1 MTTQIEKAKAFAALH
16 KKGDPLVLYNIWDA
30 ASAIAVAKSGAKAV
44 ATGSASVA
52 EAQGY
57 LDAESIPIDFALR
70 IAERIAASV
79 EVPFTL
85 DFEGGY
91 TEDLDTLEANVTR
104 VIAAGAVGINFEDQ
118 VIGASGLHDIDFQA
132 ERISAIRR
140 AADRAGVPLWIN
152 ARTDYFIQESDE
164 EKHKGLMDA
173 ALEREEAY
181 RKAGADSFFVPM
193 LKDNDLIKRMCETCD
208 LPVNVYKAPGVA
220 SNRELADLGA
230 ARISYGPTAHRI
242 LMAELAEHF
251 SALS

>member
-30 ASAIAVAKSGAKAV
+30 ASAIAVVGAGAKAV

-57 LDAESIPIDFALR
+57 ADGQDMPLDFALR
-70 IAERIAASV
+70 IAARIAASV
-79 EVPFTL
+79 DVPFTL

-91 TEDLDTLEANVTR
+91 ADDLETLEANIAK
-104 VIAAGAVGINFEDQ
+104 VIEAGVIGINFEDQ
-118 VIGASGLHDIDFQA
+118 VIGTSGLHDIDFQA

-152 ARTDYFIQESDE
+152 ARTDYFIQENDE
-164 EKHKGLMDA
+164 EKHTALMDA
-173 ALEREEAY
+173 VFEREEAY
-181 RKAGADSFFVPM
+181 RNAGANSFFVPM
-193 LKDNDLIKRMCETCD
+193 LKKNELIKRMCETCE
-208 LPVNVYKAPGVA
+208 LPVNIYKAPGVA
-220 SNRELADLGA
+220 SNTALADLGA